1 MVSHKFIGIYME
13 SNISFSYELFCFYIY
28 KMQLLMVDEQY
39 SMVLHT
45 DPCAY
50 KQLYGLSQ
58 HSNHSINPHSQ
69 VHYHNEIR

>member
-1 MVSHKFIGIYME
+1 ME
-13 SNISFSYELFCFYIY
+13 SNISCLYELFCFYIY
-28 KMQLLMVDEQY
+28 IMQFRMVDEQY

-50 KQLYGLSQ
+50 IGLYGLSQ
-58 HSNHSINPHSQ
+58 RSNHSINPHSQ